1 MRRMKKIN
9 LAIISSLVAFA
20 VLSASA
26 LAQDIFEPI
35 INKLLSLGILNAMLL
50 FLFAAIA
57 YALLKKSKIFG
68 ESEILNG
75 VVAFIIAF
83 LIFIFPFITGVSL
96 VNPISI
102 FFTQSIVIIIFLM
115 IGFIMASFFYPDMPK
130 VLADQFTR
138 RSTLYVM
145 IGLAI
150 GLFIT
155 SGLVTTLLAAFSGPK
170 IPKSETG
177 PPSDVLII
185 SAGPILFIIILIVA
199 TSVGRGGG

>member
-1 MRRMKKIN
+1 MKKIN
-9 LAIISSLVAFA
+9 LTIISSLVAFA

-185 SAGPILFIIILIVA
+185 GAGLILFIIILLVA

>member
-1 MRRMKKIN
+1 MKKIN
-9 LAIISSLVAFA
+9 LTIISSLVAFA
-20 VLSASA
+20 VFSASS

-50 FLFAAIA
+50 FLFAAID

-145 IGLAI
+145 IGL
-150 GLFIT
+150 GL
-155 SGLVTTLLAAFSGPK
+155 
-170 IPKSETG
+170 
-177 PPSDVLII
+177 
-185 SAGPILFIIILIVA
+185 ILFIIILLVA